1 MCIRDRL
8 SIEKRL
14 SPIPDSTSLRNVS
27 GFLLA
32 IVRSIRAPSEKPIA
46 STGGSANGVEYRL
59 VTLLVGHFICSVI
72 TGPMSGKICHDRL
85 PVSILY

>member
-1 MCIRDRL
+1 MFLYLVL

-46 STGGSANGVEYRL
+46 STGGVLMELS
-59 VTLLVGHFICSVI
+59 TDS
-72 TGPMSGKICHDRL
+72 
-85 PVSILY
+85 